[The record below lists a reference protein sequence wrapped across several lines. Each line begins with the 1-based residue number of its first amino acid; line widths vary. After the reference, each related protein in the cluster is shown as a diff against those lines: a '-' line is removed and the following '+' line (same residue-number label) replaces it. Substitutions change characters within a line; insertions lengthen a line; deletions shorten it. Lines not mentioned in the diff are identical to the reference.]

1 MQLYLEKT
9 MEQRLG
15 GGSEEVGKNQEVRF
29 AAAAFLPVF
38 ALVCLVA
45 MRPVCVDNYLLCSCG
60 FSLPG
65 VLTLPER
72 WQQQACSWV
81 LESGVWMVIGDR
93 FEGGFLFG
101 WLVLKLWEL
110 RILKCLLILESW
122 YMSCSFFLAGISCYW
137 IKEAFLVP

>member
-38 ALVCLVA
+38 VLVCLVA

-72 WQQQACSWV
+72 WQQQACS
-81 LESGVWMVIGDR
+81 
-93 FEGGFLFG
+93 
-101 WLVLKLWEL
+101 
-110 RILKCLLILESW
+110 
-122 YMSCSFFLAGISCYW
+122 
-137 IKEAFLVP
+137 

>member
-45 MRPVCVDNYLLCSCG
+45 MRPVRVDNYLLCSCG

-72 WQQQACSWV
+72 WQQQACS
-81 LESGVWMVIGDR
+81 
-93 FEGGFLFG
+93 
-101 WLVLKLWEL
+101 
-110 RILKCLLILESW
+110 
-122 YMSCSFFLAGISCYW
+122 
-137 IKEAFLVP
+137 